1 MEPDLRPHDAR
12 QRPCP
17 VHGGGNA
24 AGLDH
29 SDEEGTMIAQEPVTR
44 QYRMLCQRCDHTWQ
58 GTYVIRTFHDDAGD
72 HELFYRNGAPS
83 IGPAATL
90 CPYCDGLRVRILPP

>member
-1 MEPDLRPHDAR
+1 
-12 QRPCP
+12 
-17 VHGGGNA
+17 
-24 AGLDH
+24 
-29 SDEEGTMIAQEPVTR
+29 MIAQEPVTR

-58 GTYVIRTFHDDAGD
+58 GTYVIVTLHDDAGD

-90 CPYCDGLRVRILPP
+90 CPYCCGLRVRILPGQAPGSAEAPMAPLGEFAEVDHG